1 MKKRIFR
8 YVFVSMLLYTGL
20 LVGGSSVHAAEMDS
34 STIVYDYVDVNTLT
48 KEQKDS
54 IIKGTPNE
62 IHKNDYE
69 TYQFV
74 YQKNSSQR
82 ATNSVDNPSG
92 NNQLLK
98 TGDSGINIFL
108 IILGLLLVGGGIS
121 LFARKRGRGK
131 KILLFLVVFGG
142 SSILA
147 GSLVQATES
156 SSLKPEEKVVSSKG
170 VKETK
175 EPESIPGYTY
185 VGYLHTVKNDN
196 PPAPIQK
203 GKVIVNYQDEK
214 GTSIAPSETL
224 EGDIGQPYQI
234 SAKEITGYEEK
245 EVEGNT
251 TGTYM
256 EETQTV
262 VYIYEKLPIAAANVM
277 VNYLDEDGKQIH
289 DSQTI
294 SGNIGDSYDASTP
307 SYQLEI
313 AGYTL
318 DNDRLP
324 NNEKGTLSEQTQEV
338 NYIYR
343 KELQEVTITI
353 RFVDRDDN
361 PFVLDDLTTYK
372 DGSLVPL
379 YPNLDQYHMLLDYNQ
394 QVYNQGEQVPDIV
407 LDSKEGET
415 YSLPEKMTF
424 SILDNQGNPVDYV
437 ASPNANNSVSG
448 IRYWQNYRSTPANRE
463 GTLTSEDIVVTYQ
476 ILRYGIL
483 IPAP

>member
-1 MKKRIFR
+1 M
-8 YVFVSMLLYTGL
+8 
-20 LVGGSSVHAAEMDS
+20 
-34 STIVYDYVDVNTLT
+34 
-48 KEQKDS
+48 
-54 IIKGTPNE
+54 
-62 IHKNDYE
+62 
-69 TYQFV
+69 
-74 YQKNSSQR
+74 
-82 ATNSVDNPSG
+82 
-92 NNQLLK
+92 
-98 TGDSGINIFL
+98 
-108 IILGLLLVGGGIS
+108 
-121 LFARKRGRGK
+121 
-131 KILLFLVVFGG
+131 
-142 SSILA
+142 
-147 GSLVQATES
+147 
-156 SSLKPEEKVVSSKG
+156 
-170 VKETK
+170 
-175 EPESIPGYTY
+175 
-185 VGYLHTVKNDN
+185 KNDN